1 MSMPDKIWAW
11 EIDHNDFP
19 SGYYSISDGYES
31 KPYIRADLVPE
42 WRPIEEAPRDGEIC
56 LLVHEFWRSPGACQY
71 RYPEG
76 WCHYADGTK
85 VKHQSSLTHFLDL
98 SALPLPPK
106 EDS

>member
-42 WRPIEEAPRDGEIC
+42 WRPIEEAPHGEDVLLFCPDRGCPTNRARIELSKAVWGSSGDGWSNISR
-56 LLVHEFWRSPGACQY
+56 HSWA
-71 RYPEG
+71 
-76 WCHYADGTK
+76 
-85 VKHQSSLTHFLDL
+85 THFMP
-98 SALPLPPK
+98 LPLPPK